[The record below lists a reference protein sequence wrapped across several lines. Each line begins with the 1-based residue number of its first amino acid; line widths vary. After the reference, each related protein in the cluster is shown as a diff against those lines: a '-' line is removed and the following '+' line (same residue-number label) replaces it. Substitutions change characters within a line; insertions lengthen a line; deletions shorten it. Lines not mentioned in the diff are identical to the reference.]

1 MNKFYLIGS
10 FSQAPY
16 FWRILSLLIL
26 FIILFIIYQNNFK
39 EYFISQILK
48 DIETNTEKKINE
60 NNKKIK
66 EILSNN

>member
-1 MNKFYLIGS
+1 MNKFYLIE
-10 FSQAPY
+10 
-16 FWRILSLLIL
+16 ILSLLFL

-48 DIETNTEKKINE
+48 DIQINTEKEINE

-66 EILSNN
+66 EILTNN